1 MSRSA
6 LNLSMDRAM
15 KVAFPPEACGL
26 LCLLI
31 NFTSLQVSACL
42 LSVDVGLSSAI
53 EDTAHS
59 SPAHGPLF
67 ELGDRPHVNKR
78 KNSQKGVD
86 R

>member
-1 MSRSA
+1 
-6 LNLSMDRAM
+6 MDRAM

-42 LSVDVGLSSAI
+42 LSVDGGLSSTI

-59 SPAHGPLF
+59 PLF

-78 KNSQKGVD
+78 KNSKKGVD

>member
-1 MSRSA
+1 MEA
-6 LNLSMDRAM
+6 A
-15 KVAFPPEACGL
+15 VPPEACAL

-31 NFTSLQVSACL
+31 NFTSLQVGACL
-42 LSVDVGLSSAI
+42 LSVDGGLRSAI

-59 SPAHGPLF
+59 SPAHRPLF

-78 KNSQKGVD
+78 KNSKKGVD